1 MPTTVLVQQPGDE
14 AIEAVAAYAQERAGW
29 RLAVFSDRTLAADP
43 GILAGAVGVIAST
56 RSAATAHRLR
66 ASGLPWINL
75 RHPAP
80 GAAQVLSDGRGIG
93 RCAGEHL
100 AGLGV
105 EVVGYG
111 PLGTEVLAGLG
122 QACGGRV
129 PAVIPSRQAIPW
141 LRRHAGPAA
150 ILAASDGLAA
160 TLIQEVLDAGLR
172 VPEDLAVCGINDNR
186 AQVLC
191 AAVPLTSVAHDL
203 AGMAAVAARL
213 LHAHLTRRRFIPRI
227 TRIPPRG
234 LVVRRS
240 TDLGHGDQPL
250 LAKALG
256 LMREGAA
263 EGLHLEAILRACACS
278 RSTLERIFRN
288 RLGTT
293 PGAWLRELRLR
304 AACQA
309 VAEGGR
315 SCADIAVAC
324 GFSSG
329 SHLAQAFAQRFGVPP
344 SRWRP
349 DHPADG
355 KARKARRRR

>member
-1 MPTTVLVQQPGDE
+1 MPTTILVQQPGDE
-14 AIEAVAAYAQERAGW
+14 AIEAVAAYAQSQAGW
-29 RLAVFSDRTLAADP
+29 RLAVFSDRSLSADP
-43 GILAGAVGVIAST
+43 GILAGAAGVIAST
-56 RSAATAHRLR
+56 RSAATARRLQ
-66 ASGLPWINL
+66 ASGLPWINI
-75 RHPAP
+75 RHTAP
-80 GAAQVLSDGRGIG
+80 GAAALVLSDAREIG

-105 EVVGYG
+105 EVAGYG
-111 PLGTEVLAGLG
+111 PLGAEVLAGLG
-122 QACGGRV
+122 QVCGGRV
-129 PAVIPSRQAIPW
+129 PTVIPPRQAVAW
-141 LRRHAGPAA
+141 LRHREGPVAV
-150 ILAASDGLAA
+150 LAASDGMAA
-160 TLIQEVLDAGLR
+160 TLIQEALDAGLR

-191 AAVPLTSVAHDL
+191 AAVPLTSVAHDV

-213 LHAHLTRRRFIPRI
+213 LHAHLTKRRSIPRI
-227 TRIPPRG
+227 TRLPPRG

-256 LMREGAA
+256 LMRAGAA
-263 EGLHLEAILRACACS
+263 EGLHLDAVFRACACS

-288 RLGTT
+288 RLGTS

-304 AACQA
+304 AARRA
-309 VAEGGR
+309 LAEGGR

-329 SHLAQAFAQRFGVPP
+329 SHLAQAFTQRFGVPP
-344 SRWRP
+344 SQWRP
-349 DHPADG
+349 DLADG
-355 KARKARRRR
+355 VDRRSRRRR